1 METGTQTFTLAAPVV
16 EGVVPESTSQ
26 VTEPTP
32 KEEIQPQ
39 ETTPAQVESKEQ
51 PTSSLTAE
59 RPRPS
64 DHYRQRKELQG
75 LRNQMIELQKTIEAI
90 KIEKTQPPSVE
101 KPKSQEFDNDKFW
114 GNPLQYMA
122 DMEKSLREESK
133 ELLEKGLSEAL
144 KNREQKIEIERNGQ
158 EALELIFPKTDNS
171 RETLK
176 DRIQKD
182 KVRAERMEEILYEED
197 EGFSLDKLS
206 VTHPKQAAK
215 LALQEYAKRY
225 PEPVKNPNAPK
236 KAQMEST
243 STSQPVGGSKTLS
256 TGEIASQYQQMTKQ
270 LGENSG
276 LLQDEK
282 FKSKWDALKL
292 EIANAQKGNQ

>member
-1 METGTQTFTLAAPVV
+1 MLQTETQTFTSPVV

-26 VTEPTP
+26 ATEPTP
-32 KEEIQPQ
+32 KEEVQPQ
-39 ETTPAQVESKEQ
+39 ETTPAKVDSKEQ
-51 PTSSLTAE
+51 PTSSLTTE

-75 LRNQMIELQKTIEAI
+75 LRNQMLEIQKTIEAI
-90 KIEKTQPPSVE
+90 KTKETPSVE

-114 GNPLQYMA
+114 GNPLQYMTER
-122 DMEKSLREESK
+122 EKTIREELSK
-133 ELLEKGLSEAL
+133 ELLEKGLPEAL
-144 KNREQKIEIERNGQ
+144 KNREQKIETERNGQ
-158 EALELIFPKTDNS
+158 EALELIFPKTDNP

-176 DRIQKD
+176 ERIQKD

-206 VTHPKQAAK
+206 VTYPKQAAK

-225 PEPVKNPNAPK
+225 PEPAKNPNAPK

-256 TGEIASQYQQMTKQ
+256 TDEIASQYQQMTKQ
-270 LGENSG
+270 LGDNPG